1 MVYATA
7 YYYALKSFVF
17 IETVFY

>member
-1 MVYATA
+1 MVYGTA
-7 YYYALKSFVF
+7 YYYALKYFVL